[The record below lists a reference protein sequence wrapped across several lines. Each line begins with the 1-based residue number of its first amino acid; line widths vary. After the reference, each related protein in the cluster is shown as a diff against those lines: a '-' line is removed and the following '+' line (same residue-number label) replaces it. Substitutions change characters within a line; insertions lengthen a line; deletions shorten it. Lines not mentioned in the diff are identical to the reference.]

1 MKFMSTMFLNRAR
14 GFAAITAIFI
24 VIVLG
29 GLGIVIATISASQQR
44 ASTFDVNG
52 ARAYQ
57 AARTGIEF
65 GAFDSLRNNA
75 VNCPTIGTTIA
86 LTGALAGFWVT
97 VACTGTSHTEAA
109 PMTVYNITATACN
122 RSACPGV
129 PDATYVE
136 RQLQLTAASSS
147 P

>member
-1 MKFMSTMFLNRAR
+1 MFPDRSR

-44 ASTFDVNG
+44 ASTFDLNG
-52 ARAYQ
+52 VRAYQ
-57 AARTGIEF
+57 AARAGIEF
-65 GAFDSLRNNA
+65 ATFDALRNS
-75 VNCPTIGTTIA
+75 NCPASTTIA
-86 LTGALAGFWVT
+86 LTGALTGFWATVT
-97 VACTGTSHTEAA
+97 CSGLSHTEATA
-109 PMTVYNITATACN
+109 TTIYNITATGCN
-122 RSACPGV
+122 RSACPGA

-136 RQLQLTAASSS
+136 RQLQMTVASNS

>member
-1 MKFMSTMFLNRAR
+1 MFPRRAR

-29 GLGIVIATISASQQR
+29 GLGIVIATISAGQQR
-44 ASTFDVNG
+44 ASTFDLNG
-52 ARAYQ
+52 VRAYQ
-57 AARTGIEF
+57 AARAGIEF

-75 VNCPTIGTTIA
+75 VNCPSGGTTIA
-86 LTGALAGFWVT
+86 LSGALTGFWVT

-109 PMTVYNITATACN
+109 LMTVYNITATGCN
-122 RSACPGV
+122 RSACPGA

-136 RQLQLTAASSS
+136 RQLQLTVASNS

>member
-1 MKFMSTMFLNRAR
+1 MFPDRSR

-44 ASTFDVNG
+44 ASTFDVG
-52 ARAYQ
+52 GVRAYQ
-57 AARTGIEF
+57 AARAGIEF
-65 GAFDSLRNNA
+65 GAFDSLRNGA
-75 VNCPTIGTTIA
+75 TNCPAAGTTIA
-86 LTGALAGFWVT
+86 LTGALTGFWVT
-97 VACTGTSHTEAA
+97 VKCIGTSHTEAA
-109 PMTVYNITATACN
+109 PLPITVYNITATGCN

-136 RQLQLTAASSS
+136 RQLQVTVAPS
-147 P
+147 PT